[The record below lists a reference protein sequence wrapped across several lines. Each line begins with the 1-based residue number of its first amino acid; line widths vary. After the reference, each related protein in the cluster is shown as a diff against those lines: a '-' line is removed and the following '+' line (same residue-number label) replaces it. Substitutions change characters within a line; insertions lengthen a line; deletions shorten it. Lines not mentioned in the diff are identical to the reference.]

1 MAGPA
6 ARALRLHRGER
17 DDGGMGLRRRFAAFR
32 ARLREAPRPD
42 AAPEEPEEAPA
53 GEPVRPRLVVGLG
66 NPGGEY
72 RGTRHNAGASCIE
85 RLAARHGAKLERDRR
100 VLRATIE
107 IEGHTLHLATPR
119 SYYNESGP
127 AVASELRRLRLLRD
141 ALLVVYDEIDLPLAR
156 VRMRPQGGHGG
167 NNGMRSIIGSLGGG
181 DFPRIRIGI
190 DRPYDDGKPVRDPD
204 RVADWVLGK
213 PGREERE
220 ALEAAVEAAAD
231 AVEVAVRES
240 VEAAMRS
247 LHDAGGGE

>member
-1 MAGPA
+1 
-6 ARALRLHRGER
+6 
-17 DDGGMGLRRRFAAFR
+17 MGLRRRFAAFR
-32 ARLREAPRPD
+32 ARLREAPRHD
-42 AAPEEPEEAPA
+42 AAPGEAEEAPA
-53 GEPVRPRLVVGLG
+53 GAVVRPRLVVGLG
-66 NPGGEY
+66 NPGAEY
-72 RGTRHNAGASCIE
+72 RGTRHNAGAWCIE
-85 RLAARHGAKLERDRR
+85 RLASRYGAQLSRDQR

-107 IEGHTLHLATPR
+107 IDGHTLHLATPR

-167 NNGMRSIIGSLGGG
+167 NNGMRSIIGALGGG
-181 DFPRIRIGI
+181 DFPRVRIGI

-220 ALEAAVEAAAD
+220 ALEGAVEAAAD
-231 AVEVAVRES
+231 AVEIAVREN

-247 LHDAGGGE
+247 LHGAG

>member
-1 MAGPA
+1 
-6 ARALRLHRGER
+6 
-17 DDGGMGLRRRFAAFR
+17 MGLRRRFAAFR
-32 ARLREAPRPD
+32 ARLREAPRYD
-42 AAPEEPEEAPA
+42 AAPGEAEEAPA
-53 GEPVRPRLVVGLG
+53 GAVVRPRLVVGLG
-66 NPGGEY
+66 NPGAEY
-72 RGTRHNAGASCIE
+72 RGTRHNAGAWCIE
-85 RLAARHGAKLERDRR
+85 RLASRYGAQLSRDQR

-107 IEGHTLHLATPR
+107 IDGHTLHLATPR
-119 SYYNESGP
+119 GYYNESGP

-167 NNGMRSIIGSLGGG
+167 NNGMRSIIGALGGG

-220 ALEAAVEAAAD
+220 ALEGAVEAAAD
-231 AVEVAVRES
+231 AVEIAVRES

-247 LHDAGGGE
+247 LHGAG

>member
-1 MAGPA
+1 
-6 ARALRLHRGER
+6 
-17 DDGGMGLRRRFAAFR
+17 MGLRRRFAAFR
-32 ARLREAPRPD
+32 ARLREAPRHD
-42 AAPEEPEEAPA
+42 AAPEEPEEAPS
-53 GEPVRPRLVVGLG
+53 GEGVRPRLVVGLG
-66 NPGGEY
+66 NPGAEY
-72 RGTRHNAGASCIE
+72 RGTRHNAGAFCIE
-85 RLAARHGAKLERDRR
+85 RLATRYGAQLARDRR
-100 VLRATIE
+100 VLHATIE
-107 IEGHTLHLATPR
+107 IDGHTLHLATPR

-127 AVASELRRLRLLRD
+127 AIAAELRRLRLLRD

-156 VRMRPQGGHGG
+156 VRMRPHGGHGG

-231 AVEVAVRES
+231 AVELAVRES

-247 LHDAGGGE
+247 LHDGGGGE

>member
-1 MAGPA
+1 
-6 ARALRLHRGER
+6 
-17 DDGGMGLRRRFAAFR
+17 MGLRRRFAAFR
-32 ARLREAPRPD
+32 NRLREAPGHD
-42 AAPEEPEEAPA
+42 AEAEAPGAAPA
-53 GEPVRPRLVVGLG
+53 GESLRPRLVVGLG
-66 NPGGEY
+66 NPGAEY
-72 RGTRHNAGASCIE
+72 RGTRHNAGAWCIE
-85 RLAARHGAKLERDRR
+85 RLAARHGAQLERDRR

-107 IEGHTLHLATPR
+107 IDGHTLHLATPR

-127 AVASELRRLRLLRD
+127 AVAAELRRLRLLRD

-181 DFPRIRIGI
+181 DFPRIRVGI

-204 RVADWVLGK
+204 RVADWVLGT
-213 PGREERE
+213 PGREERD

-231 AVEVAVRES
+231 AVEAAVREG
-240 VEAAMRS
+240 VDAAMRS